1 MKKNNNLAFLI
12 IDLQNGLFSIPDA
25 PPIYNG
31 TKLISNIVDL
41 VNKARKLT
49 IPIIYIQ
56 HCSQPGGLLISNT
69 KSWEIRSEV
78 APVQGDLII
87 TKKNPDSFQD
97 TRLKEELEKRNIEK
111 LVITGLQTECCID
124 TTCRRAFSL
133 GYQTTLVMDGH
144 STMDSEVITAET
156 IIEHH
161 NSILGAYFCD
171 LKPTIK
177 IDFK

>member
-1 MKKNNNLAFLI
+1 MKTNNNLAFLI

-25 PPIYNG
+25 PIYNG
-31 TKLISNIVDL
+31 TNLISNIVDL
-41 VNKARKLT
+41 ANKARKLT

-56 HCSQPGGLLISNT
+56 HCSQPGGLLVPNT

-78 APVQGDLII
+78 APVQSDLVI
-87 TKKNPDSFQD
+87 TKRNPDSFQD
-97 TRLKEELEKRNIEK
+97 TVLKDELEKRGIER
-111 LVITGLQTECCID
+111 LIITGLQTEYCID

-144 STMDSEVITAET
+144 STMDSKVLTAAK

-161 NSILGAYFCD
+161 NSILGAFFCD
-171 LKPTIK
+171 LKPTIE
-177 IDFK
+177 IDFN